1 MAVFRQ
7 ISGGS
12 GPDMSTS
19 STTATVASP
28 KRGFERPGTH
38 LLLTETARASF
49 EFGAMGAMLPVLR
62 RASRGDGH
70 SVLVLPGFMASD
82 NSTRTL
88 RWYLRDLGY
97 HAHAWRLGVNVG
109 PTDRILDG
117 MANRIEALANDART
131 EGRPISL
138 IGWSLGGVYARIMAR
153 QFPDAVRQVITLGS
167 PFALEDREASNA
179 GPLYNMLSTFH
190 SPRVDSLRTPEW
202 GQPEMSMPTT
212 AIYTKGDG
220 IVPWGSCVD
229 EVRENSENVR
239 VLGSH
244 CGLGHNPRA
253 LLVIADRLAQPVGTW
268 KPYSQR
274 GRTA

>member
-1 MAVFRQ
+1 MAVFTQLNR
-7 ISGGS
+7 GS
-12 GPDMSTS
+12 GPDMSRP
-19 STTATVASP
+19 ASACDTRP
-28 KRGFERPGTH
+28 KRGLDRPATH
-38 LLLTETARASF
+38 LLLTETARAGL

-62 RASRGDGH
+62 RAPRGDGH

-97 HAHAWRLGVNVG
+97 RTHAWRLGVNVG

-117 MANRIEALANDART
+117 MANRIEALASDART

-153 QFPDAVRQVITLGS
+153 QFPDIVRQVITLGS
-167 PFALEDREASNA
+167 PFALEDREASNVS
-179 GPLYNMLSTFH
+179 PLYNMLSTFH
-190 SPRVDSLRTPEW
+190 SQRVDSLHTPEW
-202 GQPEMSMPTT
+202 GQPEMPMPTT

-229 EVRENSENVR
+229 ERRDNAENVR
-239 VLGSH
+239 VIGSH

-253 LLVIADRLAQPVGTW
+253 LLVIADRLAQPIGGWT
-268 KPYSQR
+268 PYSAR
-274 GRTA
+274 RAA